1 MVVGPNT
8 IRRDWRLRPACYDF
22 WHVMIAWRRLMLAVL
37 LALCVGVQLLEASGR
52 WDLTLR
58 DANDEASIVVVVLC
72 VGVAVAVVARFVA
85 NVRPSGSAAR
95 VLIPC
100 LTCATCSQT
109 PLGFVCWNSP
119 PLSLR
124 I

>member
-1 MVVGPNT
+1 
-8 IRRDWRLRPACYDF
+8 
-22 WHVMIAWRRLMLAVL
+22 MIAWRKLMLAVL

-58 DANDEASIVVVVLC
+58 DANDEASIVVIVLC

-85 NVRPSGSAAR
+85 NVRPSGSAAT
-95 VLIPC
+95 VLMPS
-100 LTCATCSQT
+100 LTPVTSSHIRLA
-109 PLGFVCWNSP
+109 FVRSSSP
-119 PLSLR
+119 PLGLR

>member
-1 MVVGPNT
+1 MT
-8 IRRDWRLRPACYDF
+8 
-22 WHVMIAWRRLMLAVL
+22 AWRKLILAVL

-72 VGVAVAVVARFVA
+72 VGVAVAVVARLVA
-85 NVRPSGSAAR
+85 NVRPAR
-95 VLIPC
+95 TAVSVL
-100 LTCATCSQT
+100 LLRVASVTSSETR
-109 PLGFVCWNSP
+109 LGFVCWNSP

>member
-1 MVVGPNT
+1 
-8 IRRDWRLRPACYDF
+8 
-22 WHVMIAWRRLMLAVL
+22 MIAWRKLMLAML

-85 NVRPSGSAAR
+85 NVRPSGSSAA
-95 VLIPC
+95 VLITSRTTVTSLQIP
-100 LTCATCSQT
+100 A
-109 PLGFVCWNSP
+109 FVRWSSP
-119 PLSLR
+119 PLGLR

>member
-1 MVVGPNT
+1 MIV
-8 IRRDWRLRPACYDF
+8 WRK
-22 WHVMIAWRRLMLAVL
+22 LMLAVL

-72 VGVAVAVVARFVA
+72 VGIAVAVVARLTA
-85 NVRPSGSAAR
+85 NVRPSVTAVAA
-95 VLIPC
+95 LLPC
-100 LTCATCSQT
+100 VTPVSSSQT
-109 PLGFVCWNSP
+109 RLGFVCWNSP

>member
-1 MVVGPNT
+1 
-8 IRRDWRLRPACYDF
+8 
-22 WHVMIAWRRLMLAVL
+22 MIAWRKLMLAVL

-72 VGVAVAVVARFVA
+72 VGVAVAVVSRFLA
-85 NVRPSGSAAR
+85 SLRPSNLSAHVIVPHFIA
-95 VLIPC
+95 L
-100 LTCATCSQT
+100 AFSQLR
-109 PLGFVCWNSP
+109 PSFVCWCSP